1 VLPLKIL
8 RVLLYLYILFISSFY
23 AKILKQITNLNRI
36 FFMSKDDTVLK
47 IISNETKS
55 SIDQMPIVTP
65 SIYASLFAKFAT
77 DHHENIEE
85 EEGFSVDLI
94 KQECSTLTAM
104 QTQTSKN
111 ANQLSNTTA
120 KAINAIKEKDEKA
133 LAAVLKETQKLR
145 REIEHLKEAVYKD
158 ELTRAYNRK
167 WMKEHYLNEE
177 ADIFAQSGTLIM
189 IDLNYFK
196 EVNDTH
202 GHIIGDKVLVYI
214 SNELKK
220 ITHNVIR
227 YGGDEFIII
236 FPDKTSFKS
245 DITTIESARE
255 HIISKK
261 LKANEHKFIVS
272 FSYGGVEFKSG
283 DDLGDTIALADKKMY
298 DDKIQIKK
306 RVTSI

>member
-1 VLPLKIL
+1 
-8 RVLLYLYILFISSFY
+8 
-23 AKILKQITNLNRI
+23 
-36 FFMSKDDTVLK
+36 MSKDDTVLK